1 MGLVLDGLR
10 NCGKA
15 LCGIALACAL
25 YVGLQA
31 LIAFWGTLP
40 TPGETVATLEELVS
54 RKTTELEA
62 VRNEVAAVVGELAHL
77 DRRIRELESSRPQW
91 VTLWPPGTHFSD
103 RASHDAKT
111 ASLKAARATAEM
123 TRESLWRA
131 RETLELEIQRLREQL
146 ENFLATP
153 MGRVLVIARNHWFAG
168 ALLGIGVLVVPML
181 TRVGWFYVVA
191 PVASS
196 AAPVRLAQSSQR
208 VGLISQPMLRC
219 SAATKKL
226 DLVIAPNESLFV
238 RAACLKS
245 YAATT
250 RKRTQIAWKMDSP
263 FISYSAGLWELTRV
277 DGGADGAGVSLW
289 SGEDADRQLVCL
301 ELQDHPGLVFRPRHL
316 VGLIHEPEGLRLR
329 KQWRLGHLHAW
340 CTLQLRYIVLE
351 GTGRAVFWALG
362 GIEALSPGGGKQCVA
377 QDSVAGFD
385 SRLGYSVRRN
395 ETFWHYLRG
404 KEPLFD
410 DCFEGYEQYL
420 VSVASE
426 QNRGVVGVDTW
437 LERLFSLVGKVF
449 GF

>member
-1 MGLVLDGLR
+1 MGLLLSAVR
-10 NCGKA
+10 SIGKHVA
-15 LCGIALACAL
+15 WLAIACVIYIGFQAAC
-25 YVGLQA
+25 
-31 LIAFWGTLP
+31 AFWGDIPNPL
-40 TPGETVATLEELVS
+40 
-54 RKTTELEA
+54 KTIEHLKEDIQSKKKELESLRQK
-62 VRNEVAAVVGELAHL
+62 VSSRSDIIRGI
-77 DRRIRELESSRPQW
+77 DRRIQVLERSKPAW
-91 VTLWPPGTHFSD
+91 VTLWPPGTHVKE
-103 RASHDAKT
+103 RGIHDLEL
-111 ASLKAARATAEM
+111 ASLKTAKVEAIQARDSALRLTATVEQHIGN
-123 TRESLWRA
+123 
-131 RETLELEIQRLREQL
+131 LEQAISKT
-146 ENFLATP
+146 LATP
-153 MGRVLVIARNHWFAG
+153 VCRVVTIAHNHWIAGIFFGMCFLFA
-168 ALLGIGVLVVPML
+168 PML

-191 PVASS
+191 PLAGS

-208 VGLISQPMLRC
+208 VGLISEPMLRC

-226 DLVIAPNESLFV
+226 DLAIAPNESLFV

-245 YAATT
+245 YDAKTK
-250 RKRTQIAWKMDSP
+250 KRMQIAWKIDSP

-301 ELQDHPGLVFRPRHL
+301 ELRDHPGLIFRPRHL

-385 SRLGYSVRRN
+385 SRLDYSVRRN

-410 DCFEGYEQYL
+410 DCFEGCEQYL

-426 QNRGVVGVDTW
+426 HNKGTVGVDTW
-437 LERLFSLVGKVF
+437 LERVLSLVGKIF